1 MTTEQKLNNQKT
13 IAYCHVK
20 ISGSPLSSEIMDS
33 IISIEVNQTLYL
45 PSMFTIKLYNDDL
58 AWTDNAKLKIGNE
71 VVISMGYVDT
81 IELIKGE
88 ITAIELEFSISRL
101 PVLTIQGYDKL
112 HRLQRGR
119 VTRTFINSKDSDIVS
134 SIAMEKGLTAEASD
148 TSIVYPYI
156 LQNNESNLEFLQRR
170 AKRIGMELF
179 FQDGKLYLRK
189 HTQGRKVATLSYGE
203 DLLSLNARISYVAN
217 VTDVL
222 VRGWD
227 VKNKQAIVGTATSAT
242 GFSSLTSTNES
253 SARSAFDATT
263 KTAALFSPVT
273 TQSEADKV
281 AEAIFEELSGR
292 IMQVEGS
299 AFGTPALLPGK
310 CVELAKISTTF
321 SGDYY
326 LTSCNH
332 RYGIEGYVTEF
343 TASGKQANTF
353 AEQVGGGENHW
364 ELSRG
369 VVIGIVTNL
378 NDPDNLGRVKI
389 KFPWL
394 PQAQGQ
400 DIESNWARVAMPM
413 AGNNRGFFFMP
424 EVNDEVLVAF
434 EQGDL
439 QYPYIIGAL
448 WNGKD
453 APPEL
458 SQALSNG
465 VVKQRLIKS
474 KSGHVITLDESDDKP
489 KISIVDKTGS
499 NKIIIDSQNNTITI
513 ESKDKISI
521 TSTTKD
527 IELKAAAGKVTLDAK
542 EIEIKSSTNT
552 KISATAKMEVT
563 GLNLEVKASASAKID
578 GGGMTEIKGGLIKLN

>member
-13 IAYCHVK
+13 IASCHIK
-20 ISGSPLSSEIMDS
+20 IGGSPVSSEIMDS
-33 IISIEVNQTLYL
+33 IMSIEVNQTLYL
-45 PSMFTIKLYNDDL
+45 PSMFTIRLHNDNL
-58 AWTDNAKLKIGNE
+58 AWTDNAKFKIGND
-71 VVISMGYVDT
+71 VVISMGYGTATEVMS
-81 IELIKGE
+81 GE
-88 ITAIELEFSISRL
+88 ITAIELESSISSL

-112 HRLQRGR
+112 HRMQRGR
-119 VTRTFINSKDSDIVS
+119 FTRTFNNSKDSDLVS
-134 SIAMEKGLTAEASD
+134 RLASEKGLSASASD
-148 TSIVYPYI
+148 TSIVHPYI

-179 FQDGKLYLRK
+179 FQDGKLNMRK
-189 HTQGRKVATLSYGE
+189 HVQGSKVATLSYGE
-203 DLLSLNARISYVAN
+203 DLLTLNARISYVDN
-217 VTDVL
+217 VTEVL

-227 VKNKQAIVGTATSAT
+227 VKKKEAIVGKSTSAT
-242 GFSSLTSTNES
+242 GYSSLTSNNES
-253 SARSAFDATT
+253 SAKKAFGTT
-263 KTAALFSPVT
+263 KTAAVFSPVMS
-273 TQSEADKV
+273 QSEADKV

-292 IMQVEGS
+292 IMQVDGS
-299 AFGTPALLPGK
+299 VLGNPTLLPGK
-310 CVELAKISTTF
+310 CIELAKISTTF
-321 SGDYY
+321 SGTYY
-326 LTSCNH
+326 LTSCIH
-332 RYGIEGYVTEF
+332 RYGIEGYITEF
-343 TASGKQANTF
+343 AASGKQANTF

-394 PQAQGQ
+394 PQADGQ

-439 QYPYIIGAL
+439 QHPYIIGAL

-458 SQALSNG
+458 SQALSSG

-474 KSGHVITLDESDDKP
+474 KSGHIITLDESDDKP

-552 KISATAKMEVT
+552 KISATAKMEVQ
-563 GLNLEVKASASAKID
+563 GLNLEMKASASAKID